1 MWKVVDV
8 DNFMRGNS
16 MFRKYEPEEEEIDPI
31 FEGTV
36 FDRSTHADVR
46 KFWEFIRE
54 NDRFYMVAILFDFS
68 YDQTSHMF

>member
-1 MWKVVDV
+1 MEWLGKYRFGMWKVVDV

-46 KFWEFIRE
+46 KF
-54 NDRFYMVAILFDFS
+54 
-68 YDQTSHMF
+68 